1 MSGFAGRGPTGAAGA
16 ATAASSAVASTAPSV
31 TRGIIAP
38 VAGAHGHGPGRN
50 DRRFDYLLSPLDRG
64 ARSELLH
71 MMGLVAAVVAI
82 VILVFFGL
90 GYLFGRLF
98 L

>member
-1 MSGFAGRGPTGAAGA
+1 
-16 ATAASSAVASTAPSV
+16 V
-31 TRGIIAP
+31 
-38 VAGAHGHGPGRN
+38 
-50 DRRFDYLLSPLDRG
+50 DRE
-64 ARSELLH
+64 ARSELLQ
-71 MMGLVAAVVAI
+71 MMVLVAIVVAV

>member
-1 MSGFAGRGPTGAAGA
+1 M
-16 ATAASSAVASTAPSV
+16 VASAQIARPSAARTIV
-31 TRGIIAP
+31 S
-38 VAGAHGHGPGRN
+38 
-50 DRRFDYLLSPLDRG
+50 DYLLSPLDRG

>member
-1 MSGFAGRGPTGAAGA
+1 MQRRNRAKC
-16 ATAASSAVASTAPSV
+16 AASGYRLGV
-31 TRGIIAP
+31 
-38 VAGAHGHGPGRN
+38 
-50 DRRFDYLLSPLDRG
+50 LDRS